1 MARQPSLD
9 LPSVPQ
15 HLIQRDNNRQPCSL
29 QERDYRFYLVR
40 SYVRH
45 QSGQAA
51 VRRFG
56 LTEHRH
62 CYS

>member
-1 MARQPSLD
+1 MARQPCLD

-15 HLIQRDNNRQPCSL
+15 HLIQRDNNRQPCFL
-29 QERDYRFYLVR
+29 QERDYRFYLVT
-40 SYVRH
+40 SCVRH